1 MITIVKNTELGLE
14 TLNTLAVGSWINVID
29 PTPEEVARL
38 QQELG
43 APADFVT
50 YPLDMDERA
59 RTEKENGSL
68 LIILRVPHFH
78 GAGADVPYSTIPL
91 GIILTD
97 KYIVTICKVYSTVLR
112 DLSGGR
118 VRALSTG
125 KRNRFVLHL
134 LLLMANQ
141 YLTYLREINRTTDQL
156 EDQLQKSSRNREVLE
171 MLKHQKSLVYFT
183 TGLKANELVLQRLQ
197 RSRLF
202 EMYPDDEDLLEDAL
216 TETQQAIEMTNV
228 SSNIL
233 AGMMDAFASI
243 ISNNLNVVMKFLASI
258 TIVLSIPSIV
268 AGFYGTNVALPLQEH
283 ALAFPLMLGVAVA
296 LMALVSLVFWKK
308 DWF

>member
-14 TLNTLAVGSWINVID
+14 TLNTLTVGSWINVID

-43 APADFVT
+43 VPADFVT

-78 GAGADVPYSTIPL
+78 GAGADVPYTTIPL

-243 ISNNLNVVMKFLASI
+243 ISNNLNGVMKFLASI

-268 AGFYGTNVALPLQEH
+268 AGFYGMNVDLPLQAH
-283 ALAFPLMLGVAVA
+283 TLAFPLMLGVAVA
-296 LMALVSLVFWKK
+296 LMALVSFVFWKK

>member
-14 TLNTLAVGSWINVID
+14 TLEALTAGCWINVID
-29 PTPEEVARL
+29 PTPAEAARL
-38 QQELG
+38 PQDLG
-43 APADFVT
+43 VPADFVT

-59 RTEKENGSL
+59 RTEKENGAL
-68 LIILRVPHFH
+68 LIVLRVPHYR

-97 KYIVTICKVYSTVLR
+97 QYIVTICKGPSTVLR
-112 DLSGGR
+112 DLLGGR
-118 VRALSTG
+118 VRTLSTG

-134 LLLMANQ
+134 LLLIANQ

-156 EDQLQKSSRNREVLE
+156 EDQLQQSSRNREVLE

-183 TGLKANELVLQRLQ
+183 TGLKANKLVLLRLQ

-202 EMYPDDEDLLEDAL
+202 EMYPEDEDLLEDAL

-243 ISNNLNVVMKFLASI
+243 ISNNLNGVMKFLASI

-268 AGFYGTNVALPLQEH
+268 AGFYGMNVDLPLQEH
-283 ALAFPLMLGVAVA
+283 ALAFPLALGVAVG
-296 LMALVSLVFWKK
+296 LMALVIYVFWKK

>member
-1 MITIVKNTELGLE
+1 
-14 TLNTLAVGSWINVID
+14 
-29 PTPEEVARL
+29 
-38 QQELG
+38 
-43 APADFVT
+43 
-50 YPLDMDERA
+50 
-59 RTEKENGSL
+59 
-68 LIILRVPHFH
+68 
-78 GAGADVPYSTIPL
+78 
-91 GIILTD
+91 
-97 KYIVTICKVYSTVLR
+97 
-112 DLSGGR
+112 
-118 VRALSTG
+118 
-125 KRNRFVLHL
+125 
-134 LLLMANQ
+134 MANQ

-243 ISNNLNVVMKFLASI
+243 ISNNLNGVMKFLASI

-268 AGFYGTNVALPLQEH
+268 AGFYGMNVDLPLQAH